1 MKRSAFALVR
11 VVRGGIEPPTFRFSG
26 AFAASL
32 HMAVWGL
39 ISDLAAQTMVGCRLM
54 WPDICR
60 RWLRVWL
67 PESTEGAVAAVRRLT
82 GALHVIGTVQV
93 AHHQHEGPRWQ

>member
-11 VVRGGIEPPTFRFSG
+11 VVRGGVEPPTFRFSG

-60 RWLRVWL
+60 RWL
-67 PESTEGAVAAVRRLT
+67 PESTEGAVAAAWRLIV
-82 GALHVIGTVQV
+82 ALHVIGTVQV

>member
-32 HMAVWGL
+32 HVAGCGLMGDLPATTMA
-39 ISDLAAQTMVGCRLM
+39 GCRLM
-54 WPDICR
+54 GPGVCLGGFQPSSQHWP
-60 RWLRVWL
+60 L
-67 PESTEGAVAAVRRLT
+67 VAGIVPALT
-82 GALHVIGTVQV
+82 DNRAG
-93 AHHQHEGPRWQ
+93 